1 MKEDYEHFLV
11 STSSFSILLILS
23 IIDVQIYENLESG
36 KPSLQLLYVTPELI
50 ATSGFMS
57 KLMKIHG
64 RGLLNLIAIDEV

>member
-1 MKEDYEHFLV
+1 MFLQVHFHLV
-11 STSSFSILLILS
+11 DNLTCLILF